1 MGSLTIPAT
10 APALIEGIQMD
21 VGNMSAV
28 AILVVVFFMVM
39 RGTLATPPHQKDLR
53 DRITYLEGVV
63 KDQRDAVKGAVQNA
77 RTVELVGQVVEHKM
91 GAICQ
96 KAAE

>member
-1 MGSLTIPAT
+1 MVKSISTTL
-10 APALIEGIQMD
+10 LEGVSID

-53 DRITYLEGVV
+53 DRIHYLEEVV
-63 KDQRDAVKGAVQNA
+63 KDQRDAVKISAKNA
-77 RTVELVGQVVEHKM
+77 STVEQVGQVVEHTM
-91 GAICQ
+91 GAISQ
-96 KAAE
+96 KAGEG